1 MIDLPP
7 QSRSWTT
14 AAALCALVTIGL
26 AFVWLWS
33 CLCIFP
39 LRSWNDIRLAP
50 TFALKLGLPL
60 YPGADGPASTWMY
73 GPLPV
78 WLNWPATWA
87 TTPGWALLIAGGVNI
102 LVTLLPTLAVACL
115 WPTAPLG
122 PASVAGRVVAAALAI
137 AVMPWATWQ
146 YLQADNFAIGCGLV
160 ANLVLVRGHGEP
172 ARFAAAALATAAL
185 ACKQT
190 SLAIPLGQVVWLW
203 LTAGRTAAAAHVGRL
218 ALTGLAWLGVILLA
232 CDPGKLWYTA
242 VLTPAG
248 LPWTDHPGQR
258 FMHMLPHFLVHAL
271 VPLALWLWLRGS
283 EKSSQTALTLPLIAW
298 LIAWPLGLASVF
310 KTGGTNNCLQG
321 FPLWLPA
328 GCVVFVAAL
337 ERWLGRPQA
346 VVAVAVAAISLL
358 SGRLASREITLWR
371 PPVGVYDEAIEL
383 SRRLPGMLWFPW
395 NPLVTVYSE
404 ARLYPVEDG
413 LYVKQVTGR
422 PEPREQTL
430 AHLPARFAGIV
441 LAENG
446 SQWGLASALMPPPV
460 ETIDLHH
467 WVITRRASRS
477 PTGVP

>member
-1 MIDLPP
+1 MMDSPP
-7 QSRSWTT
+7 QSRSLSA
-14 AAALCALVTIGL
+14 AAALCAVVAIGL
-26 AFVWLWS
+26 AVVWLWS
-33 CLCIFP
+33 CLCVFP

-87 TTPGWALLIAGGVNI
+87 TTPAWALVIAGGVNI
-102 LVTLLPTLAVACL
+102 LVTLLPILAVALL

-122 PASVAGRVVAAALAI
+122 PVSLAGRVVAAALAI
-137 AVMPWATWQ
+137 AAMPWATWQ
-146 YLQADNFAIGCGLV
+146 YLQADNYAIGCGLV
-160 ANLVLVRGHGEP
+160 ANLVLVRGRGEP
-172 ARFAAAALATAAL
+172 ARFAAAALAMAAL

-190 SLAIPLGQVVWLW
+190 SLAIPLAQVVWLW
-203 LTAGRTAAAAHVGRL
+203 LTAGRTAAAAHFGRL
-218 ALTGLAWLGVILLA
+218 VLTGLAWLAVILLA

-242 VLTPAG
+242 VLTPTG

-258 FMHMLPHFLVHAL
+258 FMQMLPHFLVHAL
-271 VPLALWLWLRGS
+271 VPLSLWLWLHGGEKGS
-283 EKSSQTALTLPLIAW
+283 RTALSLPLIAW

-321 FPLWLPA
+321 FPLLLPA

-337 ERWLGRPQA
+337 ERRLGRPQA
-346 VVAVAVAAISLL
+346 VVLVAVASLAIL
-358 SGRLASREITLWR
+358 SGRLSTREISLWQ
-371 PPVGVYDEAIEL
+371 PPIRVYDEAIEL
-383 SRRLPGMLWFPW
+383 SRRLPRILWFPW

-404 ARLYPVEDG
+404 GRLYPVEDG

-422 PEPREQTL
+422 PETREQTL

-441 LAENG
+441 LAGNG
-446 SQWGLASALMPPPV
+446 SQWGLASSLLPPPV
-460 ETIDLHH
+460 ETIELHY
-467 WVITRRASRS
+467 WVITRRTSRS
-477 PTGVP
+477 P